1 MHYFW
6 STWGT
11 HISLWKRKNIKTKA
25 VEQFGSLVERKQ
37 LYTTGN
43 VSYMAT
49 LELFCFFFYFVSLF
63 NDFTISFITTTI
75 TSVIDIHTLPA
86 NDINNSLP
94 VEHTCEPEID
104 YLGTIIGKHKKS
116 KKQIIPPYQLRRLIM
131 KSLLGLIL
139 NTWIIILLESRGDK
153 MLIFVSYLLA
163 KGWLNQQDKSMCQC
177 VDYCGQ
183 TKPK

>member
-1 MHYFW
+1 M
-6 STWGT
+6 
-11 HISLWKRKNIKTKA
+11 
-25 VEQFGSLVERKQ
+25 ERKQ

-43 VSYMAT
+43 VSYMPT

-104 YLGTIIGKHKKS
+104 YLGTIIGKHKKKVKS
-116 KKQIIPPYQLRRLIM
+116 K
-131 KSLLGLIL
+131 
-139 NTWIIILLESRGDK
+139 
-153 MLIFVSYLLA
+153 
-163 KGWLNQQDKSMCQC
+163 
-177 VDYCGQ
+177 
-183 TKPK
+183 